1 VAVAVDV
8 AEVEAETEEEV
19 EDGTMMTETTAVG
32 NV

>member
-1 VAVAVDV
+1 VAEAVDV

-19 EDGTMMTETTAVG
+19 EDGTMTTETTAVR